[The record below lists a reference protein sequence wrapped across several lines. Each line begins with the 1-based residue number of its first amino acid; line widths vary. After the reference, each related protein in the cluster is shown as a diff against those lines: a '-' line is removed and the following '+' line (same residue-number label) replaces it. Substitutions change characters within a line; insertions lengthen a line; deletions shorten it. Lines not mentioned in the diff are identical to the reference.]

1 MIKVNSKDTRT
12 TSIVNFEHILHFI
25 LLLILLNSNKKV
37 SVGSEKWSFQTI
49 NLFLVT
55 VRNKS
60 PMSWE
65 NLMCYMFSSSFTQH
79 KVMKE
84 YIFMTGLQKDKS
96 NPVFSCVRTDV
107 KI

>member
-1 MIKVNSKDTRT
+1 
-12 TSIVNFEHILHFI
+12 
-25 LLLILLNSNKKV
+25 
-37 SVGSEKWSFQTI
+37 
-49 NLFLVT
+49 
-55 VRNKS
+55 
-60 PMSWE
+60 MSWE